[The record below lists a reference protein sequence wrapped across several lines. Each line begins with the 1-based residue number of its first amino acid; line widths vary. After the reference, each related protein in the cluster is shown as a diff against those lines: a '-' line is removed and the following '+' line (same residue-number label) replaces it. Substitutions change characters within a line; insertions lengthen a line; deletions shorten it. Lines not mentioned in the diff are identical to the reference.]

1 MDQGVFELGARR
13 NVSLH
18 EANEI
23 IRIILHFT
31 KQMSVD
37 VDRIINR
44 LEAMDPDNVEK
55 ARVLEEEVE
64 TIIESWNQ
72 KVRKL
77 GAQPKGL
84 WMADVDAGDGFYC
97 WKYPEQEIQYWHDYK
112 SGFPGRVPIKDRIK
126 SQASSMHIVV
136 EPNLN

>member
-13 NVSLH
+13 ISNIDD
-18 EANEI
+18 ANGI

-37 VDRIINR
+37 VDRIIHR
-44 LEAMDPDNVEK
+44 LEAMDPQDVER
-55 ARVLEEEVE
+55 ARVLEAEVE
-64 TIIESWNQ
+64 AIIEAWNQ

-84 WMADVDAGDGFYC
+84 WMADIDAGDGFYC
-97 WKYPEQEIQYWHDYK
+97 WKYPETEINYWHDYK
-112 SGFPGRVPIKDRIK
+112 SGFPGRISLEERQKQKK
-126 SQASSMHIVV
+126 SSVHIVV